1 MNTVQLI
8 GNISNEITLNALP
21 SGKFVAKFNVAVTNP
36 YNREKT
42 SFVPVEVWNRQGENT
57 SNFCSKGSKVGVV
70 GQIEV
75 DQYEKDGQKRTF
87 TKVVAS
93 NIEFLTPKSGNGSSD
108 TNTSG
113 NDKNANTSNPL
124 TNNDPFSS
132 GSTTYDIP
140 SDQLPF

>member
-42 SFVPVEVWNRQGENT
+42 SFVPVEVWNRQAENT
-57 SNFCSKGSKVGVV
+57 SNFCSKGSKVGIV
-70 GQIEV
+70 GHIEI
-75 DQYEKDGQKRTF
+75 DQYEKDGQKKTF

-93 NIEFLTPKSGNGSSD
+93 NVEFLSPKGDNGGSN

-113 NDKNANTSNPL
+113 SNRNANAGG
-124 TNNDPFSS
+124 NNNYSDPF
-132 GSTTYDIP
+132 GGGQTIEI
-140 SDQLPF
+140 SDDSLPF